1 MKRSSPVIDLLKI
14 LILTAL
20 MFALFAVI
28 YPMVGVGADLP
39 EPPGDPAQTGLIL
52 LGNCFIQSA
61 VLSILIWRARW
72 SGLCLALSIALV
84 WVLGAAVL
92 SQMDTLWFLPEMGIE
107 FVLKI
112 LVATTLQAV
121 IFSLLAV
128 WVLGKWR
135 PQDQLETPRL
145 ETSAWVKAFAVL
157 ALLHIVLYFTC
168 GYYIAWQSEELR
180 AFYEGQ
186 DPGSFLAQM
195 SSLLEGDPWL
205 FAFQFLRG
213 LLWALVAAL
222 LYLMLAGSRFGV
234 ALISASFV
242 IAFFSL
248 MLALPNPVMPDAV
261 RYAHLIETVVSRGLF
276 AFIAI
281 WYLDFLTRTRDA
293 GQA

>member
-1 MKRSSPVIDLLKI
+1 MKQPSLLVNI
-14 LILTAL
+14 LKVLLLTVVT
-20 MFALFAVI
+20 FVLFAVI
-28 YPMVGVGADLP
+28 YPMVGVGENLP
-39 EPPGDPAQTGLIL
+39 EPPGDPAQTAMIL

-72 SGLCLALSIALV
+72 SGLRLALGIALA

-92 SQMDTLWFLPEMGIE
+92 SQMDTLWFMPQMGVE

-112 LVATTLQAV
+112 LMATTLQAT

-128 WVLGKWR
+128 WILGKWR
-135 PQDQLETPRL
+135 QQHQVESPRM
-145 ETSAWVKAFAVL
+145 EASTWVKAFAVL

-180 AFYEGQ
+180 AFYGGE
-186 DPGSFLAQM
+186 DPGSFFAQM
-195 SSLLEGDPWL
+195 KSLLDGDPWL

-213 LLWALVAAL
+213 VLWALVAAL
-222 LYLMLAGSRFGV
+222 LYLMLTGSRVSV
-234 ALISASFV
+234 AMISASFI

-248 MLALPNPVMPDAV
+248 MLALPNPVMPDAI
-261 RYAHLIETVVSRGLF
+261 RHAHLIETVVSRGLF

-281 WYLDFLTRTRDA
+281 CYLDFLIRPRHA